1 MTYKMSPILNEFESK
16 LPNITGIKCPY
27 KKGNFNDATWAIIT
41 RVVSLAKTSPSAI
54 YKGTV
59 CSLIAKETGD
69 VIQIPLNRHSPKKGH
84 KFEMA
89 VKKLIFFFLQT

>member
-1 MTYKMSPILNEFESK
+1 MSPILKEFESI
-16 LPNITGIKCPY
+16 LPIITGIKYPY

-41 RVVSLAKTSPSAI
+41 RVVSLANTSPSEM

-59 CSLIAKETGD
+59 CSFIAKETGD
-69 VIQIPLNRHSPKKGH
+69 VIQIPPNRHRPKKGH
-84 KFEMA
+84 KFEIA